1 MTEYTLS
8 NRIAGTLL
16 QIKKA
21 IEQLQDWNKDIQNV
35 DDYYSTPE
43 GMKNLAASCMLIEAI
58 GEGVKQI
65 DKLTQSRLL
74 DERPEIPWQ
83 DVIGIRNH
91 IAHGY
96 FDIDGDIIKAA
107 KENAKLAGVDEL
119 IHFQKRPVSELN
131 HPKKYGFL
139 VSNPP
144 YGERIGEKE
153 ELPQLYR
160 ELAEAYKRLDSWSA
174 YIITGYTDVEKYMGR
189 KADKNR
195 KIYNGMMK
203 TYYYQFLGPKP
214 PRR

>member
-96 FDIDGDIIKAA
+96 FDIVLDVIK
-107 KENAKLAGVDEL
+107 NNLDEL
-119 IHFQKRPVSELN
+119 LTAINYF
-131 HPKKYGFL
+131 
-139 VSNPP
+139 
-144 YGERIGEKE
+144 
-153 ELPQLYR
+153 
-160 ELAEAYKRLDSWSA
+160 
-174 YIITGYTDVEKYMGR
+174 ITKFS
-189 KADKNR
+189 
-195 KIYNGMMK
+195 I
-203 TYYYQFLGPKP
+203 
-214 PRR
+214 

>member
-96 FDIDGDIIKAA
+96 FDIDADIVLDVIK
-107 KENAKLAGVDEL
+107 NNLDEL
-119 IHFQKRPVSELN
+119 
-131 HPKKYGFL
+131 
-139 VSNPP
+139 
-144 YGERIGEKE
+144 
-153 ELPQLYR
+153 
-160 ELAEAYKRLDSWSA
+160 LAAINYF
-174 YIITGYTDVEKYMGR
+174 ITKFS
-189 KADKNR
+189 
-195 KIYNGMMK
+195 I
-203 TYYYQFLGPKP
+203 
-214 PRR
+214 

>member
-35 DDYYSTPE
+35 DDYYSTPD

-96 FDIDGDIIKAA
+96 FDIDGDIVLDVIK
-107 KENAKLAGVDEL
+107 NNLDEL
-119 IHFQKRPVSELN
+119 
-131 HPKKYGFL
+131 L
-139 VSNPP
+139 VTIN
-144 YGERIGEKE
+144 YF
-153 ELPQLYR
+153 
-160 ELAEAYKRLDSWSA
+160 
-174 YIITGYTDVEKYMGR
+174 ITKFS
-189 KADKNR
+189 
-195 KIYNGMMK
+195 I
-203 TYYYQFLGPKP
+203 
-214 PRR
+214 

>member
-21 IEQLQDWNKDIQNV
+21 IEQLQDWNKDILNV

-96 FDIDGDIIKAA
+96 FDIDGDSVLEVIK
-107 KENAKLAGVDEL
+107 NNLDEL
-119 IHFQKRPVSELN
+119 
-131 HPKKYGFL
+131 
-139 VSNPP
+139 
-144 YGERIGEKE
+144 
-153 ELPQLYR
+153 
-160 ELAEAYKRLDSWSA
+160 LAPINYF
-174 YIITGYTDVEKYMGR
+174 ITKFS
-189 KADKNR
+189 
-195 KIYNGMMK
+195 I
-203 TYYYQFLGPKP
+203 
-214 PRR
+214 

>member
-35 DDYYSTPE
+35 DDYYSTPD

-83 DVIGIRNH
+83 DVISIRNH

-96 FDIDGDIIKAA
+96 FDIDGDIVLDVIK
-107 KENAKLAGVDEL
+107 NNLDEL
-119 IHFQKRPVSELN
+119 
-131 HPKKYGFL
+131 
-139 VSNPP
+139 
-144 YGERIGEKE
+144 
-153 ELPQLYR
+153 
-160 ELAEAYKRLDSWSA
+160 LAAINYF
-174 YIITGYTDVEKYMGR
+174 IIKFS
-189 KADKNR
+189 
-195 KIYNGMMK
+195 I
-203 TYYYQFLGPKP
+203 
-214 PRR
+214 

>member
-96 FDIDGDIIKAA
+96 FDIDGDIVLDVIR
-107 KENAKLAGVDEL
+107 NNLDEL
-119 IHFQKRPVSELN
+119 LTAINYF
-131 HPKKYGFL
+131 
-139 VSNPP
+139 
-144 YGERIGEKE
+144 
-153 ELPQLYR
+153 
-160 ELAEAYKRLDSWSA
+160 
-174 YIITGYTDVEKYMGR
+174 ITKFS
-189 KADKNR
+189 
-195 KIYNGMMK
+195 I
-203 TYYYQFLGPKP
+203 
-214 PRR
+214 

>member
-1 MTEYTLS
+1 MTEYTIS
-8 NRIAGTLL
+8 NRIASTLL

-21 IEQLQDWNKDIQNV
+21 IEQLQDWNKDILNV

-96 FDIDGDIIKAA
+96 FDIDGDIVLDVIK
-107 KENAKLAGVDEL
+107 NNLDEL
-119 IHFQKRPVSELN
+119 
-131 HPKKYGFL
+131 
-139 VSNPP
+139 
-144 YGERIGEKE
+144 
-153 ELPQLYR
+153 
-160 ELAEAYKRLDSWSA
+160 LAAINYF
-174 YIITGYTDVEKYMGR
+174 ITKFS
-189 KADKNR
+189 
-195 KIYNGMMK
+195 I
-203 TYYYQFLGPKP
+203 
-214 PRR
+214 

>member
-35 DDYYSTPE
+35 DDYYSTPD

-96 FDIDGDIIKAA
+96 FDIDGDIILDVIK
-107 KENAKLAGVDEL
+107 NNLDEL
-119 IHFQKRPVSELN
+119 
-131 HPKKYGFL
+131 
-139 VSNPP
+139 
-144 YGERIGEKE
+144 
-153 ELPQLYR
+153 
-160 ELAEAYKRLDSWSA
+160 LAAINYF
-174 YIITGYTDVEKYMGR
+174 ITKFS
-189 KADKNR
+189 
-195 KIYNGMMK
+195 I
-203 TYYYQFLGPKP
+203 
-214 PRR
+214 

>member
-96 FDIDGDIIKAA
+96 FDIDGDIVLDVIK
-107 KENAKLAGVDEL
+107 NNLDEL
-119 IHFQKRPVSELN
+119 
-131 HPKKYGFL
+131 L
-139 VSNPP
+139 VAIN
-144 YGERIGEKE
+144 YF
-153 ELPQLYR
+153 
-160 ELAEAYKRLDSWSA
+160 
-174 YIITGYTDVEKYMGR
+174 ITKFF
-189 KADKNR
+189 
-195 KIYNGMMK
+195 I
-203 TYYYQFLGPKP
+203 
-214 PRR
+214 

>member
-65 DKLTQSRLL
+65 EKLTQSRLL

-91 IAHGY
+91 IANGY
-96 FDIDGDIIKAA
+96 FDIDGDIVLDVIK
-107 KENAKLAGVDEL
+107 NNLDEL
-119 IHFQKRPVSELN
+119 LTAINYF
-131 HPKKYGFL
+131 
-139 VSNPP
+139 
-144 YGERIGEKE
+144 
-153 ELPQLYR
+153 
-160 ELAEAYKRLDSWSA
+160 
-174 YIITGYTDVEKYMGR
+174 ITKFS
-189 KADKNR
+189 
-195 KIYNGMMK
+195 I
-203 TYYYQFLGPKP
+203 
-214 PRR
+214 

>member
-21 IEQLQDWNKDIQNV
+21 IVQLQDWNKDIQNV

-96 FDIDGDIIKAA
+96 FDIDGDIVLDVIK
-107 KENAKLAGVDEL
+107 NNLDEL
-119 IHFQKRPVSELN
+119 QTAINYF
-131 HPKKYGFL
+131 
-139 VSNPP
+139 
-144 YGERIGEKE
+144 
-153 ELPQLYR
+153 
-160 ELAEAYKRLDSWSA
+160 
-174 YIITGYTDVEKYMGR
+174 ITKFS
-189 KADKNR
+189 
-195 KIYNGMMK
+195 I
-203 TYYYQFLGPKP
+203 
-214 PRR
+214 